1 MELKNT
7 MSGRG
12 IEHMPNLAFR
22 LMSFILSIR
31 DLLLPVGKKLDQF
44 NIENGFSIVDFG
56 CGPGSFVE
64 YASKLV
70 GNSGKVYAVDVHPL
84 AIKAVKEKA
93 KSKGLENVI
102 PVLATGYPVDI
113 NSHSVD
119 VIYALDMFHHIRDTA
134 GFLKELHRLLKP
146 NGTLFIES
154 GHQRM
159 DNARQKIIKSDCWV
173 ITNEE
178 RNTFKC
184 SPKEHRSAQQA

>member
-7 MSGRG
+7 MSRHG

-31 DLLLPVGKKLDQF
+31 DLLVPVGKRLDQF
-44 NIENGFSIVDFG
+44 NIKKGYHIVDFG

-70 GNSGKVYAVDVHPL
+70 GNSGRVYAVDVQPL
-84 AIKAVKEKA
+84 AIKTVKEKV
-93 KSKGLENVI
+93 KSKGLENVV
-102 PVLATGYPVDI
+102 PVLATGYPADI
-113 NSHSVD
+113 DSHSVD
-119 VIYALDMFHHIRDTA
+119 VIYALDMFHHVRDAT

-146 NGTLFIES
+146 DGRLFIES

-159 DNARQKIIKSDCWV
+159 VNAKHKIMNSGYWIINK
-173 ITNEE
+173 EE
-178 RNTFKC
+178 RNLFTC
-184 SPKEHRSAQQA
+184 SPSESV

>member
-1 MELKNT
+1 MEMKNT
-7 MSGRG
+7 MSRGG

-22 LMSFILSIR
+22 LMSFLLSIR
-31 DLLLPVGKKLDQF
+31 DLLVPVGKRLDQF
-44 NIENGFSIVDFG
+44 NIEKGFFIVDFG

-70 GNSGKVYAVDVHPL
+70 GSSGKVYAVDVHPL

-93 KSKGLENVI
+93 KRKGLENVI

-113 NSHSVD
+113 DSHSVD
-119 VIYALDMFHHIRDTA
+119 VIYALDMFHHIKDST

-146 NGTLFIES
+146 DGTLFIES

-159 DNARQKIIKSDCWV
+159 VNAKQKIMKSGYWEIIK
-173 ITNEE
+173 EE
-178 RNTFKC
+178 RNMFTC
-184 SPKEHRSAQQA
+184 SPKEDRNA

>member
-1 MELKNT
+1 
-7 MSGRG
+7 
-12 IEHMPNLAFR
+12 MPNLAFR
-22 LMSFILSIR
+22 LMSFALSIR
-31 DLLLPVGKKLDQF
+31 DLLFPVGKKLDQF
-44 NIENGFSIVDFG
+44 NIENGFIIVDFG

-93 KSKGLENVI
+93 KRKGLDNVI

-113 NSHSVD
+113 DSHSID
-119 VIYALDMFHHIRDTA
+119 VIYALDMFHHIQDAA

-146 NGTLFIES
+146 KGTLFIES

-159 DNARQKIIKSDCWV
+159 DKAKQKIIKSGCWL
-173 ITNEE
+173 IIKEE
-178 RNTFKC
+178 RNLFEC
-184 SPKEHRSAQQA
+184 SPKEHRSA

>member
-1 MELKNT
+1 
-7 MSGRG
+7 
-12 IEHMPNLAFR
+12 
-22 LMSFILSIR
+22 MSFALSIR
-31 DLLLPVGKKLDQF
+31 DLLFPVGKKLDQF
-44 NIENGFSIVDFG
+44 NIENGFIIVDFG

-93 KSKGLENVI
+93 KRKGLENVI
-102 PVLATGYPVDI
+102 PVLVSGYPVDI
-113 NSHSVD
+113 DSHSID
-119 VIYALDMFHHIRDTA
+119 VIYALDMFHHIQDAA

-159 DNARQKIIKSDCWV
+159 DKAKQKIVKSGGWV
-173 ITNEE
+173 IIKEE
-178 RNTFKC
+178 RNLFEC
-184 SPKEHRSAQQA
+184 SPKEHRSA